1 MTLTLNLK
9 PELETQVK
17 REATKRGLL
26 VNDYVLNAVQE
37 CLRRDQKNDTPGLDE
52 KESQLLQKINRGL
65 SPETWQHY
73 RDLIEKRHQE
83 TLTPEEQNQ
92 LIQISDQLEELNAS
106 RMEPL
111 VELAQIRQ
119 ISLKSPHE
127 TIRTDAYRCLTP
139 G

>member
-37 CLRRDQKNDTPGLDE
+37 CLRRDQKNDTLCLDE

-119 ISLKSPHE
+119 ISLRALMKQLG
-127 TIRTDAYRCLTP
+127 LTP
-139 G
+139 TDV

>member
-119 ISLKSPHE
+119 ISLRALMKQLG
-127 TIRTDAYRCLTP
+127 LTP
-139 G
+139 TDV